1 MEPAADPTPDSDKS
15 RRGAKRPDDGDR
27 HPLRRHTGDRVIA
40 GVAGGISRHFG
51 IDPVI
56 VRIGFIVLAF
66 LGGAGLALYLVGW
79 LALPRDT
86 SGSIVTDT
94 LGNDDPHRIR
104 GVAAIVLIGAG
115 LYATALLSRPLF
127 DLFAGTVTAAPYLA
141 LMLIAA
147 GAALVLWPRPSVEG
161 PAPST
166 GPAPTTAASAAQ
178 AGAAAVTAPVPAAT
192 PTPEQAAVAPPEAAP
207 AAASPAHAPE
217 PTAASPAQ
225 DREPTAASP
234 APPAAKAA
242 SGPVNKSRRRRQRSA
257 TGLLTMAALL
267 VFAGGTL
274 LLAGLDGREA
284 SIAETSAIA
293 VIITG
298 AGLATS
304 AFLVPARGLLALGA
318 VLAAPLVVTAGTDVA
333 LWSGAGERRVE
344 IASPDDLR
352 GEYRYGL
359 GELVVDMRRLELG
372 GADRSVDIGLIMGE
386 IRVYVPDSVEVVI
399 DAEVGAGSV
408 ETWRRGRAGED
419 PVDPFFYG
427 TGNNY
432 RNRSGIGVDHDLRL
446 LPVGDPAGRLR
457 IELDLGAGTVQ
468 VITVPSPS

>member
-1 MEPAADPTPDSDKS
+1 MQPTSDNEES
-15 RRGAKRPDDGDR
+15 RQGGERPDNGDQSS
-27 HPLRRHTGDRVIA
+27 LRRNTGDRMIA

-94 LGNDDPHRIR
+94 LGNEDPHRIR
-104 GVAAIVLIGAG
+104 GMAAIVLIGAG
-115 LYATALLSRPLF
+115 LAATALLSRSLF
-127 DLFAGTVTAAPYLA
+127 ELFASTITAAPYLA

-147 GAALVLWPRPSVEG
+147 GAALVLWPRPSG
-161 PAPST
+161 GASTPTAPAPAS
-166 GPAPTTAASAAQ
+166 PAAAAAPTP
-178 AGAAAVTAPVPAAT
+178 PVPAAARSAAAPLT
-192 PTPEQAAVAPPEAAP
+192 QVHEATPVSATNPTPEQAAVIVPEAA
-207 AAASPAHAPE
+207 AP
-217 PTAASPAQ
+217 TG
-225 DREPTAASP
+225 
-234 APPAAKAA
+234 AA
-242 SGPVNKSRRRRQRSA
+242 SGPVRKSRRRRRRSA
-257 TGLLTMAALL
+257 TGLLTVAVLL

-274 LLAGLDGREA
+274 LLAGLDVREA
-284 SIAETSAIA
+284 SIAETLAVA

-298 AGLATS
+298 AGLAVS
-304 AFLVPARGLLALGA
+304 AFLVPARGLLVLGA

-333 LWSGAGERRVE
+333 LWSGVGERRVE
-344 IASPDDLR
+344 IASPDDLQ

-372 GADRSVDIGLIMGE
+372 GAERSVDIGLVIGE
-386 IRVYVPDSVEVVI
+386 IRVYVPDSVEVAI

-408 ETWRRGRAGED
+408 ETWHQGRAGQD
-419 PVDPFFYG
+419 LFGIDYQ
-427 TGNNY
+427 
-432 RNRSGIGVDHDLRL
+432 NRRGIGIDHDLRL

-457 IELDLGAGTVQ
+457 LELDLGAGTVQ
-468 VITVPSPS
+468 VVAVPAPS

>member
-1 MEPAADPTPDSDKS
+1 M
-15 RRGAKRPDDGDR
+15 
-27 HPLRRHTGDRVIA
+27 IA

-51 IDPVI
+51 IDPVM

-127 DLFAGTVTAAPYLA
+127 DLFASTVTAAPYLA
-141 LMLIAA
+141 LMLIAT
-147 GAALVLWPRPSVEG
+147 GTALVLWPRPSG
-161 PAPST
+161 R
-166 GPAPTTAASAAQ
+166 APTT
-178 AGAAAVTAPVPAAT
+178 T
-192 PTPEQAAVAPPEAAP
+192 
-207 AAASPAHAPE
+207 
-217 PTAASPAQ
+217 
-225 DREPTAASP
+225 
-234 APPAAKAA
+234 APPAAPV
-242 SGPVNKSRRRRQRSA
+242 SGAVFEPGRKSRRRRRPRSA

-274 LLAGLDGREA
+274 LLAGLDIREA
-284 SIAETSAIA
+284 SIAEISAIA

-304 AFLVPARGLLALGA
+304 AFLAPARGLLVLGV
-318 VLAAPLVVTAGTDVA
+318 VLAASLVVTASTDVA
-333 LWSGAGERRVE
+333 LWSGAGKRRVE

-372 GADRSVDIGLIMGE
+372 GTDRSVDIGLVMGE

-408 ETWRRGRAGED
+408 ETWRRSRAGED
-419 PVDPFFYG
+419 PLDPFFYE
-427 TGNNY
+427 TGNDY

-457 IELDLGAGTVQ
+457 IELDLGAGTAQ
-468 VITVPSPS
+468 VITVPAPS

>member
-1 MEPAADPTPDSDKS
+1 M
-15 RRGAKRPDDGDR
+15 
-27 HPLRRHTGDRVIA
+27 IA
-40 GVAGGISRHFG
+40 GVASGISRHFG
-51 IDPVI
+51 IDPVM

-127 DLFAGTVTAAPYLA
+127 DLFASTVTAAPYLA

-147 GAALVLWPRPSVEG
+147 GAALVLWPRPSG
-161 PAPST
+161 RAPTAAAPSPAP
-166 GPAPTTAASAAQ
+166 PTTAA
-178 AGAAAVTAPVPAAT
+178 
-192 PTPEQAAVAPPEAAP
+192 
-207 AAASPAHAPE
+207 
-217 PTAASPAQ
+217 
-225 DREPTAASP
+225 
-234 APPAAKAA
+234 PPAAPV
-242 SGPVNKSRRRRQRSA
+242 SGAVFEPGRKSRRRRRPRSA

-274 LLAGLDGREA
+274 LLAGLDIREA
-284 SIAETSAIA
+284 SIAEISAIA

-298 AGLATS
+298 TGLATS
-304 AFLVPARGLLALGA
+304 AFLVPARGLLVLGA
-318 VLAAPLVVTAGTDVA
+318 VLAASLVVTAGTDVA
-333 LWSGAGERRVE
+333 LWSGAGKRRVE
-344 IASPDDLR
+344 IAGPDDLR

-359 GELVVDMRRLELG
+359 GELVVDMRQLELG
-372 GADRSVDIGLIMGE
+372 GADRSVDIGLVMGE

-408 ETWRRGRAGED
+408 ETWRRGRTGED
-419 PVDPFFYG
+419 PFDPFFYE
-427 TGNNY
+427 TGNDY

-468 VITVPSPS
+468 VITVPAPS

>member
-1 MEPAADPTPDSDKS
+1 M
-15 RRGAKRPDDGDR
+15 
-27 HPLRRHTGDRVIA
+27 
-40 GVAGGISRHFG
+40 AGGISRHFG
-51 IDPVI
+51 IDPVM

-127 DLFAGTVTAAPYLA
+127 DLFASTVTAAPYLA

-147 GAALVLWPRPSVEG
+147 GAALVLWPRPSGSAPTAAVPS
-161 PAPST
+161 PAS
-166 GPAPTTAASAAQ
+166 PTTAA
-178 AGAAAVTAPVPAAT
+178 P
-192 PTPEQAAVAPPEAAP
+192 
-207 AAASPAHAPE
+207 
-217 PTAASPAQ
+217 
-225 DREPTAASP
+225 DP
-234 APPAAKAA
+234 APPAAAVSEA
-242 SGPVNKSRRRRQRSA
+242 VFEPGRKSRRRRRPRSA

-267 VFAGGTL
+267 VFVGGTL
-274 LLAGLDGREA
+274 LLAGLDVREA
-284 SIAETSAIA
+284 SIAEISAIA

-304 AFLVPARGLLALGA
+304 AFLVPARGLLVLGA
-318 VLAAPLVVTAGTDVA
+318 VLAASLVVTAGTDVA
-333 LWSGAGERRVE
+333 LWSGAGKRRVE

-372 GADRSVDIGLIMGE
+372 GADRSVDIGLVMGE

-419 PVDPFFYG
+419 PFDPFFYE
-427 TGNNY
+427 TGNYY

-457 IELDLGAGTVQ
+457 IELDLGAGAVQ
-468 VITVPSPS
+468 VIAVPAPA

>member
-1 MEPAADPTPDSDKS
+1 M
-15 RRGAKRPDDGDR
+15 
-27 HPLRRHTGDRVIA
+27 IA
-40 GVAGGISRHFG
+40 GVASGISRHFG
-51 IDPVI
+51 IDPVM

-127 DLFAGTVTAAPYLA
+127 DLFASTVTAAPYLA

-147 GAALVLWPRPSVEG
+147 GAALVLWPRPSG
-161 PAPST
+161 RAPTATAPS
-166 GPAPTTAASAAQ
+166 PAAPTTA
-178 AGAAAVTAPVPAAT
+178 VP
-192 PTPEQAAVAPPEAAP
+192 
-207 AAASPAHAPE
+207 
-217 PTAASPAQ
+217 
-225 DREPTAASP
+225 DP
-234 APPAAKAA
+234 APPAAAV
-242 SGPVNKSRRRRQRSA
+242 SGAVFEPGRKSRRRRRPRSA
-257 TGLLTMAALL
+257 TGLLTVAALL

-274 LLAGLDGREA
+274 LLAGLDIREA
-284 SIAETSAIA
+284 SIAEISAIA
-293 VIITG
+293 LIITG

-304 AFLVPARGLLALGA
+304 AFLAPARGLLVLGA
-318 VLAAPLVVTAGTDVA
+318 VLAASLVVTAGTDVA
-333 LWSGAGERRVE
+333 LWSGAGKRRVE

-372 GADRSVDIGLIMGE
+372 GADRSVDIGLVMGE

-419 PVDPFFYG
+419 PFDPFFYE
-427 TGNNY
+427 TGNDY

-457 IELDLGAGTVQ
+457 IELDLGAGTAQ
-468 VITVPSPS
+468 VITVPAPA

>member
-1 MEPAADPTPDSDKS
+1 M
-15 RRGAKRPDDGDR
+15 
-27 HPLRRHTGDRVIA
+27 IA
-40 GVAGGISRHFG
+40 GVASGISRHFG
-51 IDPVI
+51 IDPVM

-127 DLFAGTVTAAPYLA
+127 DLFASTVTAAPYLA

-147 GAALVLWPRPSVEG
+147 GAALVLWPRPSG
-161 PAPST
+161 SAPTAAAPS
-166 GPAPTTAASAAQ
+166 PASATTAVPDPAS
-178 AGAAAVTAPVPAAT
+178 PAA
-192 PTPEQAAVAPPEAAP
+192 AAP
-207 AAASPAHAPE
+207 ASTTRPADTPSAQVHETPPAPARTPEPAVATSSPAAPV
-217 PTAASPAQ
+217 
-225 DREPTAASP
+225 
-234 APPAAKAA
+234 
-242 SGPVNKSRRRRQRSA
+242 SGAVFETGRKSRRRRRPRSA
-257 TGLLTMAALL
+257 TGLLTVAALL

-274 LLAGLDGREA
+274 LLAGLDVREA

-293 VIITG
+293 VIVTG

-304 AFLVPARGLLALGA
+304 AFLAPARGLLVLGA
-318 VLAAPLVVTAGTDVA
+318 VLAASLVVTAGTDVA
-333 LWSGAGERRVE
+333 LWSGAGKRRVE

-372 GADRSVDIGLIMGE
+372 GADRSVDIGLVMGE

-419 PVDPFFYG
+419 PFDPFFYE
-427 TGNNY
+427 TGNDY

-446 LPVGDPAGRLR
+446 LPVGYPAGRLR
-457 IELDLGAGTVQ
+457 IELDLGAGTAQ
-468 VITVPSPS
+468 VITVPAPA

>member
-1 MEPAADPTPDSDKS
+1 M
-15 RRGAKRPDDGDR
+15 
-27 HPLRRHTGDRVIA
+27 IA

-51 IDPVI
+51 IDPVM

-94 LGNDDPHRIR
+94 LGNDGPHRIR

-127 DLFAGTVTAAPYLA
+127 DLFASTVTAAPYLA
-141 LMLIAA
+141 LMLIAT
-147 GAALVLWPRPSVEG
+147 GTALVLWPRPSG
-161 PAPST
+161 RAPTATAPSPAP
-166 GPAPTTAASAAQ
+166 PTTAA
-178 AGAAAVTAPVPAAT
+178 
-192 PTPEQAAVAPPEAAP
+192 
-207 AAASPAHAPE
+207 
-217 PTAASPAQ
+217 
-225 DREPTAASP
+225 
-234 APPAAKAA
+234 PPAAPV
-242 SGPVNKSRRRRQRSA
+242 SGAVFEPDRKSRRRRRPRSA

-274 LLAGLDGREA
+274 LLAGLDIREA
-284 SIAETSAIA
+284 SIAEISAIA

-304 AFLVPARGLLALGA
+304 AFLVPARGLLMLGA
-318 VLAAPLVVTAGTDVA
+318 VLAASLVVTAGTDVA
-333 LWSGAGERRVE
+333 LWSGAGKRRVE
-344 IASPDDLR
+344 IAGPDDLR

-359 GELVVDMRRLELG
+359 GELVVDMRQLELG
-372 GADRSVDIGLIMGE
+372 GADRSVDIGLVMGE

-419 PVDPFFYG
+419 PFDPFFYE
-427 TGNNY
+427 TGNDY

-468 VITVPSPS
+468 VITVPAPS